1 MNETIVT
8 LMLIAI
14 LAGAVWLFYWVVTR
28 AGNSERAGNSG
39 GDPHSLSADS
49 AEAITVRNDR

>member
-8 LMLIAI
+8 LILIAI
-14 LAGAVWLFYWVVTR
+14 CASAVWLFYWVVTR
-28 AGNSERAGNSG
+28 RGNSECAGNSG

-49 AEAITVRNDR
+49 REAITVRTDH